1 MLRYTPCL
9 KIWEGGRMGIRTELE
24 QQFDFDI
31 VDEFLDHFDIMTEVM
46 EPTIIAL
53 ERDDEAREERINEL
67 FRIFHN
73 IKSAT
78 GFLKLERIHL
88 LAELAEEVMEAIRSG
103 SRDISSDAIDWLLT
117 VSDQMR
123 QWYDEIAM
131 DQTLSQTNPKVLQV
145 P

>member
-1 MLRYTPCL
+1 
-9 KIWEGGRMGIRTELE
+9 MGIRTELE